1 MARLPDMR
9 RRPINQ
15 DLDREAIRAMRRN
28 HYAARMNKPAAVAA
42 DTALVTEGH
51 QSQALGGPADGA
63 QTAGEAPADRKD
75 ITIPDNWEEMA
86 WPQLRKLAAEIT
98 GHPIA
103 KRDEAIL
110 AIRQEVERRK
120 A

>member
-15 DLDREAIRAMRRN
+15 DLDRETIRAMRRD
-28 HYAARMNKPAAVAA
+28 HYASRMNKPAAIAP

-51 QSQALGGPADGA
+51 QSQALGGPADA
-63 QTAGEAPADRKD
+63 PQTAGEGTVDRKD
-75 ITIPDNWEEMA
+75 ISIPENWEEMA
-86 WPQLRKLAAEIT
+86 WPQLRKLAADIT
-98 GHPIA
+98 GHHIA